1 MVITFRPNATP
12 EQLHAVEAKLR
23 DLGFQVVRAPSSGP
37 IVLAAVGDGAL
48 PPLAEVCAMP
58 GVAEALPIPEPFKLA
73 SRSFRRETSVLRI
86 GDVEIGGT
94 AVVLMAGPC
103 TIESEEQ
110 MVRTAAA
117 VRAAGA
123 RVLRGGAF
131 KPRTS
136 PYSFQGL
143 GEEGLKLIRR
153 VADANG
159 LLVISEIMDKSQIG
173 LMERYVD
180 ILQVGA
186 RNMQNFSLL
195 RELGKTEKT
204 VLVKRGLSATVD
216 EWLMSAE
223 YVISGGND
231 RVIVCERG
239 IRAYETYTRNT
250 LDLNAVAVAKSLSH
264 LPVIVDPS
272 HAVGVRDKV
281 VPLARA
287 AIAAGADGLLVEVHN
302 DPERAICDGQQSL
315 FPEQFHALAKQVRQ
329 IADAVGRSL

>member
-1 MVITFRPNATP
+1 MVIVLRADATP
-12 EQLHAVEAKLR
+12 EQVHAVEARLR
-23 DLGFQVVRAPSSGP
+23 DLGFQVVHSAASTPV
-37 IVLAAVGDGAL
+37 VLAAVGEGTL
-48 PPLAEVCAMP
+48 PPLEQIRAMP
-58 GVAEALPIPEPFKLA
+58 GVAEARRIPEPFKLA
-73 SRSFRRETSVLRI
+73 SRSFRPETSVVRV
-86 GDVEIGGT
+86 GNVEIGGR
-94 AVVLMAGPC
+94 AIILMAGPC

-123 RVLRGGAF
+123 KVLRGGAF

-153 VADANG
+153 VADAHG
-159 LLVISEIMDKSQIG
+159 LLVISEIMDKSQIA
-173 LMERYVD
+173 LMEKYVD

-186 RNMQNFSLL
+186 RSMQNFPLL
-195 RELGKTEKT
+195 RELGKVDRA

-250 LDLNAVAVAKSLSH
+250 LDLNAVAVAKSITH

-272 HAVGVRDKV
+272 HAVGVRDMV

-287 AIAAGADGLLVEVHN
+287 AIAAGADGLLVEVHF
-302 DPERAICDGQQSL
+302 DPERAICDGPQSL
-315 FPEQFHALAKQVRQ
+315 YPEQFAALTQQLRL
-329 IADAVGRSL
+329 IADAVDRTV